1 MEVATR
7 RFFKARAVNIEAAG
21 LFSVRHNLSLVF
33 FELVDNSWTLI
44 PTYYVPT
51 KVISLF
57 RHLAESHSPR
67 ELEEAVAEYF
77 NGETWEVDGSDVQFR
92 RKHEEPVSI

>member
-7 RFFKARAVNIEAAG
+7 RYFKARTINIEAAG
-21 LFSVRHNLSLVF
+21 LFSVRPNLSLVF
-33 FELVDNSWTLI
+33 FELADNNWTLV

-67 ELEEAVAEYF
+67 ELEEAIAECC
-77 NGETWEVDGSDVQFR
+77 NGDVWEVDSREIQFK
-92 RKHEEPVSI
+92 RKHEEPVRI